1 VSFDPE
7 RKKER
12 LLKNGL
18 AFLLKKA
25 QEMRGF
31 GFFWSLCRIS
41 SSASEYLRLSL
52 RLRIR
57 SGNFSRSMIGPLEE
71 TEEILMKSEE
81 LCKQTVSDLFGE

>member
-1 VSFDPE
+1 
-7 RKKER
+7 
-12 LLKNGL
+12 
-18 AFLLKKA
+18 
-25 QEMRGF
+25 
-31 GFFWSLCRIS
+31 
-41 SSASEYLRLSL
+41 L